1 MNVLIHVHLIDTL
14 LTRPPI
20 VHSMRTKAWPHQ
32 IHEAQGSQLN
42 ILRLPTRIMPLGV
55 RGVIITERR
64 KKHCLGGKKC
74 LSVGG
79 GGMLQFG
86 PAGFGTSRLEITN
99 PTQPT
104 MQERK
109 HPRSNLYILNH
120 NGRSYEKRKGT

>member
-1 MNVLIHVHLIDTL
+1 MNVLIHVHLIDTWTDL

-79 GGMLQFG
+79 GVC
-86 PAGFGTSRLEITN
+86 
-99 PTQPT
+99 
-104 MQERK
+104 
-109 HPRSNLYILNH
+109 SNLGLQDLGPH
-120 NGRSYEKRKGT
+120 ALK